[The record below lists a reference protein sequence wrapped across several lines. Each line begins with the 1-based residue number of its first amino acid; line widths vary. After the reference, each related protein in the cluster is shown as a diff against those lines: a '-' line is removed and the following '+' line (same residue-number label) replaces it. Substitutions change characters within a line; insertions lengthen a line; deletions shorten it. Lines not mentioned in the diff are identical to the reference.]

1 MQARG
6 EGHTPATSPGSRC
19 RCTPGSRPCAVRVN
33 PSPLRGPS
41 LPCLSVPG
49 RSSSAP
55 SPSVPRHR
63 PPARLRH
70 VTRVPA
76 RLPAARRSLGSILRP
91 NPGTGQGGGR
101 GGSCLPTSVGK
112 TATRSPK
119 EKFRAISESDRWI
132 FLPPPPPPGIPAFTA
147 ASLCAAVNAK
157 SESAE
162 RRATE
167 LRRRESKRAQKEE
180 KGKKSVAA
188 AGC

>member
-1 MQARG
+1 MSL
-6 EGHTPATSPGSRC
+6 HTRIATLRRPSQSESAAGSL
-19 RCTPGSRPCAVRVN
+19 
-33 PSPLRGPS
+33 SPLLVGSGPI
-41 LPCLSVPG
+41 LVRTEPV
-49 RSSSAP
+49 
-55 SPSVPRHR
+55 R
-63 PPARLRH
+63 PPAPAPGPSALRDSG
-70 VTRVPA
+70 TRPA
-76 RLPAARRSLGSILRP
+76 PGSPEETRINSAAKPGHGSR
-91 NPGTGQGGGR
+91 GRR